1 VNVLFEKTERSELIM
16 TADVEVL
23 AAAREVVSEITR
35 RKLDDSA
42 PILSSGIIDSLA
54 ILKLI
59 SSLERRLGIVI
70 PTNQVQPDD
79 FDSVELIVE
88 TIKRVAK

>member
-1 VNVLFEKTERSELIM
+1 MATE
-16 TADVEVL
+16 VEIL
-23 AAAREVVSEITR
+23 TAAREVVSEITR

>member
-1 VNVLFEKTERSELIM
+1 M
-16 TADVEVL
+16 AADVEVL
-23 AAAREVVSEITR
+23 TAAREVVSEITR

-88 TIKRVAK
+88 TIKRVTKKNG

>member
-1 VNVLFEKTERSELIM
+1 M
-16 TADVEVL
+16 AADVEVL
-23 AAAREVVSEITR
+23 TAAREVVSEITR

>member
-1 VNVLFEKTERSELIM
+1 MAT
-16 TADVEVL
+16 DVEVL
-23 AAAREVVSEITR
+23 TAARKVVSEITR

-42 PILSSGIIDSLA
+42 LILSSGIIDSLA